1 MKWEL
6 YNLADDPQEAA
17 DLAKQEPDRVQRM
30 QTELEAWLASV
41 ARSLNGKD
49 YTVPK

>member
-1 MKWEL
+1 L
-6 YNLADDPQEAA
+6 LADDPQEAT

-30 QTELEAWLASV
+30 KTGLEQWLASV

-49 YTVPK
+49 YEGAK